1 MSQEAKVYSFKGVG
15 QTVSDHEKSLNN
27 PQQDIPFGIATPI
40 RFAKKAGSFL
50 EMHVDPVQQIKDNFK
65 NMVATNH
72 GERLMLSDFGAN
84 LKPLAFELGVEDAD
98 TEAVRRITATTA
110 KYMPYISLETF
121 EPLRQLSNDG
131 SLARVGV
138 RIVYSVPNLGITDQ
152 VIEAQIMSAG

>member
-15 QTVSDHEKSLNN
+15 QTVGDHEKAQGDPLAGV
-27 PQQDIPFGIATPI
+27 PFGIATPV
-40 RFAKKAGSFL
+40 RLSKRAGSFL
-50 EMHVDPVQQIKDNFK
+50 EMHVDPAQQIKDNFK
-65 NMVATNH
+65 NMISTNH
-72 GERLMLSDFGAN
+72 GERLMLFDFGAN
-84 LKPLAFELGVEDAD
+84 LRPLAFELGAEDAD

-138 RIVYSVPNLGITDQ
+138 RIIYSVPNLGITGQ
-152 VIEAQIMSAG
+152 VVEALIMSAG